1 MTVAITGATGVVG
14 SAVLGH
20 LLADGQKVRA
30 LVRSDQLLPPEV
42 ERVRGDVLDPASL
55 RRAFEGV
62 TTVFHVA
69 GVNQMCSADPS
80 FMERV
85 NVDGTRNVA
94 DAAYEAGALLVHTS
108 SAAVLGENEGEIGDE
123 SSVPRAPLPSRYAA
137 SKWRAE
143 QELTE
148 LFGRQPVVIVNP
160 SSVQGPGRATGTG
173 RLLLRLMGGKLRTIV
188 DTRIS
193 IVDIDDCAHGHLLA
207 GTRGE
212 PGQRYILNSFSMTTQ
227 EAVSVI
233 ESVIAHPL
241 RVSYVPAPLVWTAGF
256 VVGGLFKVLRRPAPI
271 CGESARAILH
281 GHLFDGSRAS
291 RELGLKYTSADVIF
305 GRLRDW
311 AKKEGLL

>member
-14 SAVLGH
+14 GAVLRH

-30 LVRSDQLLPPEV
+30 LVRSDHLLPPEV
-42 ERVRGDVLDPASL
+42 ERIRGDVLDPASL

-62 TTVFHVA
+62 TTVFHAA
-69 GVNQMCSADPS
+69 GVNQMCSADPGL
-80 FMERV
+80 MERV
-85 NVDGTRNVA
+85 NVLGTRNVA

-123 SSVPRAPLPSRYAA
+123 SSVPRAPLPSRYAD

-160 SSVQGPGRATGTG
+160 SSVQGPGRVTGTG
-173 RLLLRLMGGKLRTIV
+173 LLLLKMMSGKLRTIV

-193 IVDIDDCAHGHLLA
+193 IVDIDDCAAGHLLA
-207 GTRGE
+207 GTMGE

-241 RVSYVPAPLVWTAGF
+241 RVSYVPAPLVRIAGF
-256 VVGGLFKVLRRPAPI
+256 VVGGLFKILRRTAPI

-291 RELGLKYTSADVIF
+291 RELGLKYTSADVTF

-311 AKKEGLL
+311 ATKEGLL

>member
-14 SAVLGH
+14 GAVLRH
-20 LLADGQKVRA
+20 LLADGQRVRA
-30 LVRSDQLLPPEV
+30 LVRSDPGLPPEV
-42 ERVRGDVLDPASL
+42 ELARGDVLDPASL
-55 RRAFEGV
+55 RKAFDGV

-69 GVNQMCSADPS
+69 GINQMCSADPGLL
-80 FMERV
+80 ERV

-108 SAAVLGENEGEIGDE
+108 SAAVLGENEDEIGDE
-123 SSVPRAPLPSRYAA
+123 GSVPRAPLPSRYAA

-143 QELTE
+143 QQLTE
-148 LFGRQPVVIVNP
+148 LFGRQRVVIVNP

-173 RLLLRLMGGKLRTIV
+173 RLLLKLMSGKLRTIV

-193 IVDIDDCAHGHLLA
+193 IVDIDDCAAGHLLA

-212 PGQRYILNSFSMTTQ
+212 PGQRYILNSFSMTMQ
-227 EAVSVI
+227 EAIAVI
-233 ESVIAHPL
+233 ESVIAQPL
-241 RVSYVPAPLVWTAGF
+241 RVFYVPPSLVRIAGF
-256 VVGGLFKVLRRPAPI
+256 VVGGLFGVLRRTAPI

-291 RELGLKYTSADVIF
+291 RELGLKYTPADVTF
-305 GRLRDW
+305 GRLREW
-311 AKKEGLL
+311 AMQEGLV